1 MIERH
6 VTAVSTKSMTINIGI
21 TQADSLCNNVNKLIN
36 GGKIQKEQFLCE
48 HMYDVLQIMIGWE
61 GRGGYLTKLY
71 VRRLSLEIQPFTFLH
86 TVEPPVTAK
95 GDTSLHLILLAEEI
109 FLSLLPI
116 AVNDSK
122 LTFTF
127 SFGFSPA

>member
-1 MIERH
+1 M
-6 VTAVSTKSMTINIGI
+6 VIG
-21 TQADSLCNNVNKLIN
+21 
-36 GGKIQKEQFLCE
+36 GG
-48 HMYDVLQIMIGWE
+48 
-61 GRGGYLTKLY
+61 GRGGGYLTKLY
-71 VRRLSLEIQPFTFLH
+71 ARRLSLEIRPFTFTIH

-95 GDTSLHLILLAEEI
+95 GVTSLHLILLVEEI

-116 AVNDSK
+116 AVNNSK

>member
-1 MIERH
+1 
-6 VTAVSTKSMTINIGI
+6 
-21 TQADSLCNNVNKLIN
+21 
-36 GGKIQKEQFLCE
+36 
-48 HMYDVLQIMIGWE
+48 MYDVVQILIRWGW
-61 GRGGYLTKLY
+61 GGGGGYLTKLY
-71 VRRLSLEIQPFTFLH
+71 ARRLSLEIQPFTSSIH
-86 TVEPPVTAK
+86 TVEPPLTAK
-95 GDTSLHLILLAEEI
+95 GDTSLHLILLVEEI

>member
-1 MIERH
+1 MYKYW
-6 VTAVSTKSMTINIGI
+6 S
-21 TQADSLCNNVNKLIN
+21 
-36 GGKIQKEQFLCE
+36 GG
-48 HMYDVLQIMIGWE
+48 DG
-61 GRGGYLTKLY
+61 GGGGGGYLPKLY
-71 VRRLSLEIQPFTFLH
+71 AGRLSLEIQPFTFLH

-127 SFGFSPA
+127 SFGFSPAWPIVKRVGYQGNNSNNFSYC

>member
-1 MIERH
+1 MK
-6 VTAVSTKSMTINIGI
+6 AKSRR
-21 TQADSLCNNVNKLIN
+21 NN
-36 GGKIQKEQFLCE
+36 FFCE

-61 GRGGYLTKLY
+61 GRGPGYLTKLY
-71 VRRLSLEIQPFTFLH
+71 VRRLSLEIQPFTFLP
-86 TVEPPVTAK
+86 TVEPPLTAK
-95 GDTSLHLILLAEEI
+95 GVTSLHLILLVEEI